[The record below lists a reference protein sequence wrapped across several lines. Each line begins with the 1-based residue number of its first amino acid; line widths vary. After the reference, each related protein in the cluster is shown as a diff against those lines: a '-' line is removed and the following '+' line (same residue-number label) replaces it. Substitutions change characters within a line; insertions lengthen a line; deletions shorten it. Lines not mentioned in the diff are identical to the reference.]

1 MSEWGE
7 CASLERAND
16 MSGDPKA
23 GKRKHFWGRGNSVTW
38 VGARARGGAGGAV
51 MGERGEQGCKVACCG
66 HLGRLG
72 WGYHT
77 SFESQL

>member
-38 VGARARGGAGGAV
+38 VGARAGGGG
-51 MGERGEQGCKVACCG
+51 GGGGNGGTRRT
-66 HLGRLG
+66 RL
-72 WGYHT
+72 
-77 SFESQL
+77 